1 MSNALYQTQ
10 GETTMVFLEYLLNSD
25 DFTCAVNNLASDF
38 RALHNLGKIH
48 QLGVVVADVEKAA
61 LQLEAKG
68 IGHFFIASGAPVFWR
83 EKGQESKVSGK
94 MGLAYYHGIELELL
108 QPLQGSDFYTRSLD
122 KHGKMVVQHL
132 GFLVKDV
139 DASAKTYEKTGTPVW
154 VRGRLKA
161 WPTITDFAYMEPI
174 EENGLIMEFISWKI
188 LGWWSVHPPAGLF
201 QLIGRIEKW
210 SGKRCI
216 TI

>member
-1 MSNALYQTQ
+1 MIFLKDLLKSKDFSNAID
-10 GETTMVFLEYLLNSD
+10 E
-25 DFTCAVNNLASDF
+25 LASDF
-38 RALHNLGKIH
+38 RTRHDLGKIH
-48 QLGVVVADVEKAA
+48 QLGIVVNDVEKAA
-61 LQLEAKG
+61 GDLESRG
-68 IGHFFIASGAPVFWR
+68 IGPFFIASGAPVVWR
-83 EKGQESKVSGK
+83 EKGKEKDVSGK
-94 MGLAYYHGIELELL
+94 MGLAYHRGIELELL

-122 KHGKMVVQHL
+122 KQGKMVVQHL

-139 DASAKTYEKTGTPVW
+139 DASADRLEHAGTPLW

-161 WPTITDFAYMEPI
+161 WPAVTDFAYMAPI

-188 LGWWSVHPPAGLF
+188 LGWWPANPPAGLF

-216 TI
+216 AM